1 VEVDLAVLAKIHIL
15 ELVCMN
21 TNKEIQRADPMWEAP
36 T

>member
-21 TNKEIQRADPMWEAP
+21 TNKAIQRADSMWEAP